1 MSRINMAR
9 VLLGGLAA
17 GLLINIGEYLLHD
30 VVLAEEIR
38 ATMAGFNL
46 PAPGG
51 GAIAVFV
58 FLGFGVGLTAVW
70 LYAAIRP
77 RYGAGPK
84 VALCAGSAVWFL
96 AYAYPGVAFAAL
108 GFFPVGDT
116 VFVLIWQLV
125 EVSLGT
131 LAGAWVYQ
139 E

>member
-1 MSRINMAR
+1 MDRVNMAR
-9 VLLGGLAA
+9 VLPGGLAA
-17 GLLINIGEYLLHD
+17 GVLINLGEFLLNE

-38 ATMAGFNL
+38 AAMAGFNL
-46 PAPGG
+46 PEPDG
-51 GAIAVFV
+51 GAITLFL

-77 RYGAGPK
+77 RYGAGAK
-84 VALCAGSAVWFL
+84 TALCAGSAVWFL
-96 AYAYPGVAFAAL
+96 ACVYPGVAFAAL

-125 EVSLGT
+125 EFSLGT
-131 LAGAWVYQ
+131 LAGAWLYQ

>member
-1 MSRINMAR
+1 MSRVNMAR
-9 VLLGGLAA
+9 VILGGLAA
-17 GLLINIGEYLLHD
+17 GVLINIGEYLLND
-30 VVLAEEIR
+30 VVLAEEVR

-58 FLGFGVGLTAVW
+58 FLGFGVGITAVW

-77 RYGAGPK
+77 RYGPGAK
-84 VALCAGSAVWFL
+84 TALCAGSAVWFL
-96 AYAYPGVAFAAL
+96 ACAYPDVAFAAL

-116 VFVLIWQLV
+116 VVVLIWRLV
-125 EVSLGT
+125 EFSLAT
-131 LAGAWVYQ
+131 LAGAWLYQ